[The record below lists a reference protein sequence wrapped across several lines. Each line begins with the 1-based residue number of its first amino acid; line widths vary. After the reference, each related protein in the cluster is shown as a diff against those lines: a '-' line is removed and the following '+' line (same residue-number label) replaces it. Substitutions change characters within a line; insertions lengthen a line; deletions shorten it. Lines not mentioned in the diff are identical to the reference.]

1 MLPAM
6 TIIPLVSRMT
16 FPVSRRPGP
25 GGLMD
30 LFRVMSKCPT
40 AEPPPSQAAG
50 PGKPASLITVTRND
64 EALNARPGTPFPA
77 NGFCETGTPI
87 ITFCLDTR
95 RACRDDPVSLLAA
108 EKFGRPAAGGP
119 WLMVSPDP
127 RA

>member
-16 FPVSRRPGP
+16 FPLSRRPGS

-30 LFRVMSKCPT
+30 LFRVMISMRPT

-50 PGKPASLITVTRND
+50 PGNPASLITVTRND

-77 NGFCETGTPI
+77 NGFCEIGAPV
-87 ITFCLDTR
+87 ITFCPDTR
-95 RACRDDPVSLLAA
+95 RACPGLFLFLCWQQRNLA
-108 EKFGRPAAGGP
+108 GPRRAAHGG
-119 WLMVSPDP
+119 W
-127 RA
+127 